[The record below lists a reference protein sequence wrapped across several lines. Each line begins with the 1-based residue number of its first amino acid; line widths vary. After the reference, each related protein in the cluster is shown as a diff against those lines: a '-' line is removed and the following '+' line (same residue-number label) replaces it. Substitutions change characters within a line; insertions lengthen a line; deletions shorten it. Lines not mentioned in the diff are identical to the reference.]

1 MAQKTF
7 YDVLGV
13 KRDASEKEIKSAF
26 RKLAQKY
33 HPDAGGDE
41 NKFKEISEAYETLS
55 DEKKRK
61 EYDQMLMF
69 GGMPG
74 GGAGGAY
81 TYTGGAGAG
90 GWSDI
95 FSSIFNGDGAFG
107 GDWGQGFGGM
117 GGRAANRVRKGEDL
131 TVTIDISAEDA
142 FRGTSQTITY
152 RIPSTGERQTVSVPV
167 PAGAVDGGRVRLKRR
182 GEYGANGGERGDL
195 LVITHVEQHP
205 LFKRDGADVT
215 MTLPVSVYEA
225 ALGCEV
231 EVPTPGGG
239 TVRLKIP
246 AGTQSGKTFR
256 FREMGAPDVKRR
268 GRTGALL
275 VKIEVRTPDR
285 LSDDERAALEK
296 LRNADHRDYRANVDR
311 YRAKM

>member
-1 MAQKTF
+1 MEYLDFESLTNDLKNINTQ
-7 YDVLGV
+7 
-13 KRDASEKEIKSAF
+13 
-26 RKLAQKY
+26 QKY
-33 HPDAGGDE
+33 WM
-41 NKFKEISEAYETLS
+41 IRT
-55 DEKKRK
+55 
-61 EYDQMLMF
+61 
-69 GGMPG
+69 
-74 GGAGGAY
+74 
-81 TYTGGAGAG
+81 
-90 GWSDI
+90 
-95 FSSIFNGDGAFG
+95 
-107 GDWGQGFGGM
+107 M
-117 GGRAANRVRKGEDL
+117 GGSYYGDFIRNNYVAVGYNEVTLELLRRLPETEAAAKTELKALFIRQFPNIPNTGYPVAQLLRFTREIHQG
-131 TVTIDISAEDA
+131 DIV
-142 FRGTSQTITY
+142 I
-152 RIPSTGERQTVSVPV
+152 IPSTNATHVAIGIDALRLIIGERQTVSVPV

-225 ALGCEV
+225 ALGCEI

-296 LRNADHRDYRANVDR
+296 LRDADHRDYRANVDR